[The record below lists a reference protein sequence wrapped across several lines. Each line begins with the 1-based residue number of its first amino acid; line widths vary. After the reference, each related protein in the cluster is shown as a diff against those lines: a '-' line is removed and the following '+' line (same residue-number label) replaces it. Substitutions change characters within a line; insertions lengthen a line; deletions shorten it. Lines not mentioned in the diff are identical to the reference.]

1 MSNHAI
7 EAIGVTKQFGGK
19 SRGPFTKAPIVK
31 ALRGVDFRIKSGE
44 NYCLLGPN
52 GAGKTTLIRCIL
64 GLLKAEGSVRVLDH
78 VMPEERDKII
88 SSIGYMPQELSLYPD
103 LSVKETMHFFGRI
116 FDLKNKERND
126 SVKKLLNIFLL
137 KQWKNTRVEN
147 LSGGMK
153 RRLSLAC
160 TLVHNPKLLIL
171 DEPTIGVDPTLRLT
185 FWDYFKELNEQ
196 GITIITTTHV
206 MDEAEKS
213 RLIGFMREGK
223 LIAEGT
229 YQELRTKVPGKR
241 KLVVETD
248 LESTKNL
255 ADTIRTKCE
264 CQTQSKGFKL
274 EVFYNDE
281 STIDEILSQIREHTI
296 IHSIQTVLPSLEDT
310 FIYFS
315 KPNKEVQGN

>member
-1 MSNHAI
+1 MSEFVI
-7 EAIGVTKQFGGK
+7 ETKDLHMTYGK
-19 SRGPFTKAPIVK
+19 RKSIVK

-52 GAGKTTLIRCIL
+52 GAGKTTLIRSIL
-64 GLLKAEGSVRVLDH
+64 GLLEAEGSIKVLDYE
-78 VMPEERDKII
+78 MPKDRNKII
-88 SSIGYMPQELSLYPD
+88 THIGYMPQELSLYPD

-116 FDLKNKERND
+116 YGLKNQERHD
-126 SVKKLLNIFLL
+126 SVNALLDFFLL

-153 RRLSLAC
+153 RRLSLAS

-171 DEPTIGVDPTLRLT
+171 DEPTIGVDPKLRIT

-196 GITIITTTHV
+196 GVTIITTTHV

-229 YQELRTKVPGKR
+229 YQDLRKNVPGQR
-241 KLVVETD
+241 KLVIETD
-248 LESTKNL
+248 LEDTNRL
-255 ADTIRTKCE
+255 AKVIQAKLECHIRS
-264 CQTQSKGFKL
+264 QGFKL
-274 EVFYNDE
+274 EIFYDDD
-281 STIDEILSQIREHTI
+281 SIIDEVLVIVRKNAVIR
-296 IHSIQTVLPSLEDT
+296 SVQTVLPSLEDT
-310 FIYFS
+310 FIFFS
-315 KPNKEVQGN
+315 KDKKLEAMI